1 MAMGEKLLYDTG
13 IHLLPEKN
21 TNDNQLLRQKNA
33 VYDHYH
39 ELVDLC
45 AVSFHLRTLE
55 LYQCTW
61 SMLPFCGGVRVA
73 HSL

>member
-33 VYDHYH
+33 GNIDIRLLIQFTIFKHIPCFKLLKSKCH
-39 ELVDLC
+39 Q
-45 AVSFHLRTLE
+45 S
-55 LYQCTW
+55 
-61 SMLPFCGGVRVA
+61 
-73 HSL
+73 